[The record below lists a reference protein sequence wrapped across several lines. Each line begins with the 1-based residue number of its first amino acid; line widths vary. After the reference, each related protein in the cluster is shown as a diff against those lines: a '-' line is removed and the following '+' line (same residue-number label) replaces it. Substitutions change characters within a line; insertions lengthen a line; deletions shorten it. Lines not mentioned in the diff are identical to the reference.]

1 MEKKIYK
8 VIILED
14 EIHNQE
20 VIQKLVTGRDDLDLV
35 FTASDGDEAVRICR
49 TAFPDIALV
58 DINVPMMSGLEVAKI
73 AQELEIAVIF
83 TTAMTRYALDAF
95 NLGAAGYL
103 VKPFT
108 KNQFDKAIDRAI
120 VLKKNNSISP
130 STAGSDKPE
139 NILPTSFHNLLRID
153 YLLTPTE
160 LEIVDLIMSGCS
172 RDLLEEKT
180 GKTAR
185 TVKSHLQS
193 LYQKTINQDPRE
205 SNIGRSDKFGRLIYF
220 LFTLER
226 KYQST

>member
-1 MEKKIYK
+1 MKKDKYK

-20 VIQKLVTGRDDLDLV
+20 VIQKLVSERTDLDLV

-73 AQELEIAVIF
+73 ANELEIAVIF
-83 TTAMTRYALDAF
+83 TTAMTRYALDAY

-108 KNQFDKAIDRAI
+108 KVQFDKALDRAI
-120 VLKKNNSISP
+120 VLKKNNSISN
-130 STAGSDKPE
+130 SAAGSDKSE
-139 NILPTSFHNLLRID
+139 NKTPSSFHDLLRID
-153 YLLTPTE
+153 YLLTPSE
-160 LEIVDLIMSGCS
+160 LEIVDLVMAGCS
-172 RDLLEEKT
+172 RDLLEQKT
-180 GKTAR
+180 RKTPR
-185 TVKSHLQS
+185 TIKSHLQA

-220 LFTLER
+220 LFTLQKR
-226 KYQST
+226 II